1 MFSES
6 DVKMV
11 DFFLTTYVRWT
22 CFPTDM
28 RVDISMDDNNSASSR
43 RHGPFI
49 VLVKFHAEAQEK
61 NRKEDSPVTFRDID
75 DVLQLFNI
83 AKFCDYVDQMISP
96 WTWNK
101 VSPDTTSS
109 VSYIDLHLKIYSKGR
124 LRTKLAKEMISM
136 FPLWTSHLYV
146 ATL

>member
-1 MFSES
+1 
-6 DVKMV
+6 
-11 DFFLTTYVRWT
+11 
-22 CFPTDM
+22 M

-96 WTWNK
+96 
-101 VSPDTTSS
+101 
-109 VSYIDLHLKIYSKGR
+109 
-124 LRTKLAKEMISM
+124 
-136 FPLWTSHLYV
+136 
-146 ATL
+146 

>member
-1 MFSES
+1 
-6 DVKMV
+6 
-11 DFFLTTYVRWT
+11 
-22 CFPTDM
+22 
-28 RVDISMDDNNSASSR
+28 
-43 RHGPFI
+43 
-49 VLVKFHAEAQEK
+49 
-61 NRKEDSPVTFRDID
+61 
-75 DVLQLFNI
+75 
-83 AKFCDYVDQMISP
+83 MISP

>member
-28 RVDISMDDNNSASSR
+28 RVDIPMDDNNSASSR
-43 RHGPFI
+43 RHVPFI
-49 VLVKFHAEAQEK
+49 VQIRFHAEAQEQ

-83 AKFCDYVDQMISP
+83 AKFCDYVDHMIS
-96 WTWNK
+96 T
-101 VSPDTTSS
+101 
-109 VSYIDLHLKIYSKGR
+109 
-124 LRTKLAKEMISM
+124 
-136 FPLWTSHLYV
+136 
-146 ATL
+146 